1 MALFD
6 KIREDLKDAMKKGE
20 KDRLSA
26 LRMVLSNIKNRQIE
40 KKERDTLDDQEIV
53 RIIQGLVRQSR
64 DAVEQFKQ
72 GNRSDLV
79 AKEETFISICQA
91 YLPEQLSDEELGALV
106 RETVKE
112 TGALSPKDMGKVMKA
127 VMPKVAGRA
136 DGKLVNQK
144 VRAILSENSP

>member
-1 MALFD
+1 MALLD

-40 KKERDTLDDQEIV
+40 KKERDSLDDQEIV
-53 RIIQGLVRQSR
+53 RIIQGLVRQSK
-64 DAVEQFKQ
+64 DAVEQFEK

-79 AKEETFISICQA
+79 AKEQTFVSICQA
-91 YLPEQLSDEELGALV
+91 YLPEQLSDEALDNLV

-112 TGALSPKDMGKVMKA
+112 ISALGPKDMGKVMKA

>member
-1 MALFD
+1 MALLER
-6 KIREDLKDAMKKGE
+6 IRQDLKEALKKGE
-20 KDRLSA
+20 KDRLSV

-40 KKERDTLDDQEIV
+40 KRDSLEDQEIV

-64 DAVEQFKQ
+64 DAIEQFKQ

-79 AKEETFISICQA
+79 AKEETFISVCQV
-91 YLPEQLSDEELGALV
+91 YLPEQLSEEALDTLI
-106 RETVKE
+106 RETIQE
-112 TGALSPKDMGKVMKA
+112 TGALGPKDMGKVMKA

-136 DGKLVNQK
+136 DGKTVNQK

>member
-1 MALFD
+1 MALLE
-6 KIREDLKDAMKKGE
+6 KIREDLKEAMKKGD

-26 LRMVLSNIKNRQIE
+26 LRMVLSNIKNKQIE
-40 KKERDTLDDQEIV
+40 KKDALNDQEIV
-53 RIIQGLVRQSR
+53 RIVQGLVRQSK

-79 AKEETFISICQA
+79 AKEETFIAICQA
-91 YLPEQLSDEELGALV
+91 HLPEQLSEEALESMI
-106 RETVKE
+106 RETIEEV
-112 TGALSPKDMGKVMKA
+112 GALSPKDMGKVMKA
-127 VMPKVAGRA
+127 VMPKIAGRA

>member
-1 MALFD
+1 MTLLE
-6 KIREDLKDAMKKGE
+6 KIRQDLKDAMKKGE

-26 LRMVLSNIKNRQIE
+26 LRMILSNVKNRQIE
-40 KKERDTLDDQEIV
+40 KKDSLDDQEIV
-53 RIIQGLVRQSR
+53 RIIQGLVRQSK
-64 DAVEQFKQ
+64 DAVEQFEK

-79 AKEETFISICQA
+79 AKEETFIAVCQA
-91 YLPEQLSDEELGALV
+91 YLPEQLAEEDLEALI
-106 RETVKE
+106 RETVAE
-112 TGALSPKDMGKVMKA
+112 VGALSPKDMGKVMKA